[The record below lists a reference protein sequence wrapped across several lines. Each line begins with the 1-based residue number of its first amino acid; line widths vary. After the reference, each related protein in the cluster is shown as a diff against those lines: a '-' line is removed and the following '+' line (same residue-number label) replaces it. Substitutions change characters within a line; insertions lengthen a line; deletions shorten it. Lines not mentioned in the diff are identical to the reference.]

1 MPDISKF
8 SWAELFS
15 NNDGKTSGTA
25 FVGVLICTTGTLC
38 FLMGCIDKMF
48 IGKSL
53 DIINQSIMFGNLTN
67 DQLNSIIGA
76 VKFARTQLLQQNKRS
91 LRIGSDVKFVN
102 SRNGQTVM
110 GKVTSIKTKNVIVA
124 VGLSNWR
131 VPANMLEVV

>member
-1 MPDISKF
+1 MATIQ
-8 SWAELFS
+8 E
-15 NNDGKTSGTA
+15 
-25 FVGVLICTTGTLC
+25 
-38 FLMGCIDKMF
+38 
-48 IGKSL
+48 
-53 DIINQSIMFGNLTN
+53 INQSIMFGNLTN

-76 VKFARTQLLQQNKRS
+76 VKFARTQLLQENKRS

-131 VPANMLEVV
+131 VPANMLEIV

>member
-53 DIINQSIMFGNLTN
+53 DIINQSIMFVT
-67 DQLNSIIGA
+67 IGA
-76 VKFARTQLLQQNKRS
+76 TLLG
-91 LRIGSDVKFVN
+91 LR
-102 SRNGQTVM
+102 
-110 GKVTSIKTKNVIVA
+110 KVVGAKDPIVEKDSEDKNTKDSSEKKVEDKPAEETPKT
-124 VGLSNWR
+124 
-131 VPANMLEVV
+131 